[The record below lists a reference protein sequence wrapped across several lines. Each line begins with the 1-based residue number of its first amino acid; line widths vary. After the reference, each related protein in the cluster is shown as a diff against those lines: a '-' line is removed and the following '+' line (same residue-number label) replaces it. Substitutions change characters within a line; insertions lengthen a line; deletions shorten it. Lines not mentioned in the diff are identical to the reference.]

1 MPGVLAGIISL
12 VERNNFSLES
22 NTGFLMLVKIY
33 LIKDVT
39 LLLRKA
45 HWTPIRSTVFSS
57 LLFQMDLMELQIV
70 QKMATETIW
79 GNGTTVI

>member
-1 MPGVLAGIISL
+1 M
-12 VERNNFSLES
+12 
-22 NTGFLMLVKIY
+22 GFLMLVKIY

-45 HWTPIRSTVFSS
+45 HWTHIRSTVFSS
-57 LLFQMDLMELQIV
+57 LLFQMDLVELQMV
-70 QKMATETIW
+70 HKMATETIQ